1 MPSAAPETSAPAPG
15 TGQTGTWQD
24 PYRAYNFKVMVQGV
38 GDGHFTECS
47 GLAVKVQSIAYR
59 EGGASPL
66 IHRLPGQIEYG
77 EVTLRYGL
85 TSSLELWQWFL
96 SAVQGRVQRRSVS
109 IVMLG
114 DDGTTEVLRWN
125 LINAWVTE
133 WRGALL
139 DALGREAAIESMTL
153 VFENLERA

>member
-1 MPSAAPETSAPAPG
+1 MAAAAPETSAPASSA
-15 TGQTGTWQD
+15 GQTGTWKD
-24 PYRAYNFKVMVQGV
+24 PYRAYNFKVLVQSV
-38 GDGHFTECS
+38 GGGHFTECS
-47 GLAVKVQSIAYR
+47 GLAVRVQSIPYR
-59 EGGASPL
+59 EAGGGSV
-66 IHRLPGQIEYG
+66 IHRLPGQVEYG

-85 TSSLELWQWFL
+85 TNSPELWQWFL
-96 SAVQGRVQRRSVS
+96 SAVQGKVLRRSVS
-109 IVMLG
+109 IVMLD

-125 LINAWVTE
+125 LTDAWVTE

>member
-1 MPSAAPETSAPAPG
+1 MPAEAPENAAPAAG
-15 TGQTGTWQD
+15 AGQTGTWKD
-24 PYRAYNFKVMVQGV
+24 PYRGYNFKVLVQGV

-47 GLAVKVQSIAYR
+47 GLGVKVQSIAYR
-59 EGGASPL
+59 EAGAGPV
-66 IHRLPGQIEYG
+66 IHRLPGQVEYG

-96 SAVQGRVQRRSVS
+96 SAVEGRVERRSVS
-109 IVMLG
+109 IVMVD
-114 DDGTTEVLRWN
+114 DDGVTEVLRWS

-153 VFENLERA
+153 VFERLERA